1 MFVWVNRAHL
11 SFCIAEP
18 RVMTNCQEPTEGNL
32 TLVCTVDSSAPYSV
46 SWLCDGM
53 NVTAQNNTT
62 SKYHTFHNQ
71 SGHFLIITAAS
82 KQDPRGNYTC
92 VVTTTFSQT
101 TRHLQCCMCPV
112 QCPCAS
118 ATYWKPTCCL
128 ISSCS
133 FFKSVWHWSS
143 WSQQPINFKTIL
155 TTWCGNFL
163 PYCPPCC
170 WVYCGFS
177 VPEHEWVAL
186 HSMPILDGTCTPSFC
201 KSNSNLGSGSETR
214 TINFSSVQTL
224 CIQFCGFSWKLYS
237 ANETR
242 TKCPYC
248 FWTQA
253 YSGMF
258 S

>member
-18 RVMTNCQEPTEGNL
+18 KVMTNCQEPTKGNL

-46 SWLCDGM
+46 SWLCGGT
-53 NVTAQNNTT
+53 NITAQNNTT

-82 KQDPRGNYTC
+82 KQDLRGNYTC
-92 VVTTTFSQT
+92 VVTTAFSQT
-101 TRHLQCCMCPV
+101 TRHLQCCMYPV
-112 QCPCAS
+112 QCSCAS
-118 ATYWKPTCCL
+118 ATYWKPL
-128 ISSCS
+128 ILSCS

-163 PYCPPCC
+163 PHCPPCC
-170 WVYCGFS
+170 WVYCGLS

-201 KSNSNLGSGSETR
+201 KSNSNLGLALRPGPSISVLFKHCAFR
-214 TINFSSVQTL
+214 T
-224 CIQFCGFSWKLYS
+224 FCGFSRKLYS
-237 ANETR
+237 ANETH

-253 YSGMF
+253 YSAWAV
-258 S
+258 